1 MTVDLEA
8 FGLFDPAVQQRPHL
22 YYAKM
27 REECPVFA
35 ADAAGTE
42 VHLVTRM
49 DDVLHVLRN
58 PQVFSSRMGGGG
70 LPPSGTLVERM
81 RALYDELDGYP
92 LVDTMLTIDP
102 PEQTRYRKL
111 VSKAFTPRAI
121 ANLEPL
127 IRELAGSLIDAFIED
142 QDTGTTEFVE
152 AFAVPFPVTVIAKA
166 LNVPD
171 ERLADFKRWSDDSIA
186 GIGTA
191 ISDDQRLEHEKGVI
205 EFQHYF
211 AAQLE
216 DRRAH
221 PQDDILT
228 GLLNARIDKDEDPD
242 LPDEALTMAEML
254 SILQQILVAGNE
266 TTTKMLTEMMRLFG
280 ESPDEW
286 ERLRADP
293 ARSRVVVEETLRL
306 STPTQGMWRVVAE
319 DTELSGVS
327 LAAGSRI
334 VVMFASANRDT
345 ENFVDS
351 DNFDPDREGL
361 TGHIAFG
368 KGIHYC
374 LGANL
379 SRLEGRVAAE
389 ELARR
394 IGAFSLAASND
405 FAYHP
410 SFMLRGLKK
419 LDVDWVASE
428 P

>member
-1 MTVDLEA
+1 MSVDLDA
-8 FGLFDPAVQQRPHL
+8 FGLFDPAVQQCPHL

-27 REECPVFA
+27 RDECPVFT
-35 ADAAGTE
+35 ADAAGND

-58 PQVFSSRMGGGG
+58 PQIFSSRMGGTG
-70 LPPSGTLVERM
+70 LPQGSTLVERM
-81 RALYDELDGYP
+81 SALYAELDGYP
-92 LVDTMLTIDP
+92 RVGTMLTVDP

-111 VSKAFTPRAI
+111 VSKAFTPKAV

-127 IRELAGSLIDAFIED
+127 IRELAAKLINGFINGDGSGSI
-142 QDTGTTEFVE
+142 EFVE
-152 AFAVPFPVTVIAKA
+152 SFAVPLPVSVIAKA

-191 ISDDQRLEHEKGVI
+191 IGDDQRLEHEKGVI

-216 DRRAH
+216 QRREL

-242 LPDEALTMAEML
+242 LRDEPLTVAEML
-254 SILQQILVAGNE
+254 SILQQLLVAGNE

-280 ESPDEW
+280 EHPDQW
-286 ERLRADP
+286 TQLKADP
-293 ARSRVVVEETLRL
+293 TRSRAVVEETLRL
-306 STPTQGMWRVVAE
+306 STPTQGMWRVVTE
-319 DTELSGVS
+319 DTELGGVK
-327 LAAGSRI
+327 LAARSRI

-345 ENFVDS
+345 ANFNDP
-351 DNFDPDREGL
+351 DEFDPDRARL
-361 TGHIAFG
+361 TDHIAFG

-374 LGANL
+374 VGASL

-389 ELARR
+389 ELAKRVD
-394 IGAFSLAASND
+394 AFTLSPTND
-405 FAYHP
+405 YAYHA
-410 SFMLRGLKK
+410 SFMLRGLKR
-419 LDVDWVASE
+419 LELDWVAS
-428 P
+428 